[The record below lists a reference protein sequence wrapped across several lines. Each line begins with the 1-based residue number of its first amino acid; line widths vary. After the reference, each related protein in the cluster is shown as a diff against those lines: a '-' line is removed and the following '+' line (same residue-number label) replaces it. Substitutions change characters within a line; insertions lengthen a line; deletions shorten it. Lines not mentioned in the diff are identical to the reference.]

1 MGLRRILSW
10 RVLPFSTKPLK
21 PSVIQ
26 CQSNMA
32 VLSQR
37 KTVVGSGLLCCALA
51 LVVLFTGPGA
61 FRSPAALVVV
71 AAIGSAAV
79 LFQLRIRNSADGRP
93 LRPPMFLNILGVL
106 FALAALFPA
115 TLGLGPVTAQA
126 MALGSV
132 LSFAI

>member
-1 MGLRRILSW
+1 
-10 RVLPFSTKPLK
+10 
-21 PSVIQ
+21 
-26 CQSNMA
+26 MA
-32 VLSQR
+32 VLPQR
-37 KTVVGSGLLCCALA
+37 KTVVGSGLLSCALA

-79 LFQLRIRNSADGRP
+79 LFQLRIRNAADGRP
-93 LRPPMFLNILGVL
+93 LRPPMVLNLLGVL

-115 TLGLGPVTAQA
+115 TLGLGSGTAQA

-132 LSFAI
+132 LSFAIGSALLLHSFRKPAKPE